1 LLFGLNVRPSKDVK
15 LPQFRARKLLIG
27 VITAAAL
34 VIVICFLPTV
44 QIAHTTEHRYTET
57 FYEDGELKERLVIDF
72 DTEYEYITIL

>member
-1 LLFGLNVRPSKDVK
+1 MK

-34 VIVICFLPTV
+34 VVIVCLLPVV

-57 FYEDGELKERLVIDF
+57 FYEDGELKERLVIEFETQYEFVTIF
-72 DTEYEYITIL
+72 DYLKSR